1 MDLLGLDKLEPALAA
16 QVQTIANGLEASVQA
31 GLAATVTEVT
41 GLVQNMRLKGT
52 ITINVDLALAPG
64 VAAKKPQ

>member
-41 GLVQNMRLKGT
+41 GLVQL
-52 ITINVDLALAPG
+52 
-64 VAAKKPQ
+64 Q